1 MSDLPDDIR
10 RFIIANVPSVAQ
22 LEVLLLLRGE
32 REKEWS
38 PPEVSRLLYA
48 APAPVAAQLA
58 DLEAKG
64 LLSVTHAPEMRYR
77 YRPSN
82 DDLDALVGHL
92 AELYKDRRVAVV
104 SLIYSEPVD
113 KARSFA
119 DAFRIRKDKE
129 S

>member
-38 PPEVSRLLYA
+38 PTEVSRLLYA
-48 APAPVAAQLA
+48 APDPIAAQLA

-64 LLSVTHAPEMRYR
+64 LLYLAQGPEVRYR
-77 YRPSN
+77 YRPGN
-82 DDLDALVGHL
+82 DELDAVVGRL